1 MAAKIIPV
9 IMSGGSGTRL
19 WPLSTDARPKQ
30 FHALGASR
38 SLIEETAARLQGA
51 HAGLEFLPPVVIAG
65 EGHRDLVA
73 ETLAASGIV
82 PAAVVL
88 EPMGRNTA
96 ATAALASLIAAEIDP
111 EALVLLTP
119 ADHLVADR
127 DAFLAAIRA
136 GAPVARDHI
145 VTFGIAPDRP
155 ETGYGYIRRGEALA
169 EGVYSVAAFEEKPG
183 LETAQRYLREGGF
196 SWNSGVFFFSPAVM
210 LDEFAASGAADIRD
224 GAGAAL
230 ARGHRQASA
239 KGLEIRLDRTLFAAV
254 RAEPIDIAVMQRT
267 KRAAVVPCDI
277 GWADVG
283 SWSELWRLSDQDGR
297 GNVTTGSVT
306 LIDGA
311 NNLVR
316 AEGVHVS
323 AVGVEDLIIV
333 ATRDAVLILPRSRAQ
348 EVKSL
353 IPKTA
358 D

>member
-1 MAAKIIPV
+1 VATRIIPV

-38 SLIEETAARLQGA
+38 TLIEETASRLRGV
-51 HAGLEFLPPVVIAG
+51 HGDLEFLPPVVIAG

-73 ETLAASGIV
+73 ETLSASGIT
-82 PAAVVL
+82 PAAVIL

-96 ATAALASLIAAEIDP
+96 ATAALAATVASSIDP
-111 EALVLLTP
+111 DALVLLTP
-119 ADHLVADR
+119 ADHLVADPA
-127 DAFLAAIRA
+127 AFLAAIKA
-136 GAPVARDHI
+136 GAAIARDHI

-155 ETGYGYIRRGEALA
+155 ETGYGYIRRGDQLA
-169 EGVYSVAAFEEKPG
+169 DGVFAVAAFEEKPQ
-183 LETAQRYLREGGF
+183 LETAERYLREGGF
-196 SWNSGVFFFSPAVM
+196 SWNSGVFFFHPDVM
-210 LDEFAASGAADIRD
+210 LDEFAAAGAADIRE
-224 GAGAAL
+224 GASAAL
-230 ARGHRQASA
+230 ARGRRNGSEV
-239 KGLEIRLDRTLFAAV
+239 KLDRALFGAV
-254 RAEPIDIAVMQRT
+254 RAEPIDIAVMQKT

-283 SWSELWRLSDQDGR
+283 SWSELWRLSKQDGQ
-297 GNVTTGSVT
+297 GNATMGSVT
-306 LIDGA
+306 LVDGA

-333 ATRDAVLILPRSRAQ
+333 ATKEAVLILPRHRAQ

-353 IPKTA
+353 IPKKPG
-358 D
+358 

>member
-1 MAAKIIPV
+1 
-9 IMSGGSGTRL
+9 MSGGSGTRL

-38 SLIEETAARLQGA
+38 SLIEETAARLQGV
-51 HAGLEFLPPVVIAG
+51 HGDLEFLAPVIIAG
-65 EGHRDLVA
+65 EGHRELVA
-73 ETLAASGIV
+73 ETLGASGIA

-96 ATAALASLIAAEIDP
+96 ATAALAALVASEIDP

-119 ADHLVADR
+119 ADHLVADPA
-127 DAFLAAIRA
+127 AFLAAIRA

-145 VTFGIAPDRP
+145 VTFGITPDRP
-155 ETGYGYIRRGEALA
+155 ETGYGYIRRGERLA
-169 EGVYSVAAFEEKPG
+169 DGVHAVAAFEEKPQ
-183 LETAQRYLREGGF
+183 LETAERYLREGGF
-196 SWNSGVFFFSPAVM
+196 SWNSGVFFFHPNVL
-210 LDEFAASGAADIRD
+210 LDEFAAAGAADIRD

-230 ARGHRQASA
+230 ARGHRS
-239 KGLEIRLDRTLFAAV
+239 GSEVHLDHALFDAV
-254 RAEPIDIAVMQRT
+254 RAEPIDIAVMQKT

-283 SWSELWRLSDQDGR
+283 SWSELWRLSEQDGQ
-297 GNVTTGSVT
+297 GNVTSGSVT

-333 ATRDAVLILPRSRAQ
+333 ATKDAVLILPRHRAQ

-353 IPKTA
+353 IPKKPS
-358 D
+358 

>member
-1 MAAKIIPV
+1 VAAKIIPV

-38 SLIEETAARLQGA
+38 TLIEETASRLRGV
-51 HAGLEFLPPVVIAG
+51 HDDLDFLPPIVIAG
-65 EGHRDLVA
+65 EGHRELVA
-73 ETLAASGIV
+73 ETLSASGIA
-82 PAAVVL
+82 PAVVVL

-96 ATAALASLIAAEIDP
+96 ATAALAAMIAAEVDP
-111 EALVLLTP
+111 AALVLLTP
-119 ADHLVADR
+119 ADHVVADPA
-127 DAFLAAIRA
+127 AFLAAIRA
-136 GAPVARDHI
+136 GAPVARDRI

-155 ETGYGYIRRGEALA
+155 ETGYGYIRSGEKLA
-169 EGVYSVAAFEEKPG
+169 EGVYAIAAFEEKPV
-183 LETAQRYLREGGF
+183 LETAERYLREGGF
-196 SWNSGVFFFSPAVM
+196 SWNSGVFFFDPTVM
-210 LDEFAASGAADIRD
+210 LDEFAAAGAADIRD

-230 ARGHRQASA
+230 ARGRREGTNIH
-239 KGLEIRLDRTLFAAV
+239 LDRALFVAV
-254 RAEPIDIAVMQRT
+254 RAQPIDIAVMQKT

-283 SWSELWRLSDQDGR
+283 SWSELWRLSEQDGQ

-306 LIDGA
+306 LVDGA

-323 AVGVEDLIIV
+323 ALGVEDLIIV
-333 ATRDAVLILPRSRAQ
+333 ATKDAVLILPRHRAQ

-353 IPKTA
+353 IPKKPA
-358 D
+358 

>member
-38 SLIEETAARLQGA
+38 TLFEETAARLQGV
-51 HAGLEFLPPVVIAG
+51 HADLHFLPPVIIAG
-65 EGHRDLVA
+65 EDHRELVA
-73 ETLAASGIV
+73 EALTRSGIA

-88 EPMGRNTA
+88 EPVGRNTA
-96 ATAALASLIAAEIDP
+96 ATAALAALVAAEIDP

-119 ADHLVADR
+119 ADHLVADPN
-127 DAFLAAIRA
+127 AFLAAIRA
-136 GAPVARDHI
+136 GAPIANDHI

-155 ETGYGYIRRGEALA
+155 EVGYGYIRRGEPLA
-169 EGVYSVAAFEEKPG
+169 EGVYAVVAFEEKPV
-183 LETAQRYLREGGF
+183 LETAQRYLRDGDF
-196 SWNSGVFFFSPAVM
+196 SWNSGVFFFNPAVL
-210 LDEFAASGAADIRD
+210 LDEFAAAGAADIRD

-230 ARGHRQASA
+230 ARGHRQASN
-239 KGLEIRLDRTLFAAV
+239 KGSEIRLDRALFSAI
-254 RAEPIDIAVMQRT
+254 RAEPIDIAVMQKT

-283 SWSELWRLSDQDGR
+283 SWSELWRLSDQDQK

-333 ATRDAVLILPRSRAQ
+333 ATREAVLILPRGRAQ

-353 IPKTA
+353 IPKKT